1 MDVMSDIPFH
11 RYVTKMKEFALQKI
25 SEKKDWLLLDFCQ
38 LGFIGKALIVA
49 TLPCLPVLIRVT

>member
-1 MDVMSDIPFH
+1 MLH

-38 LGFIGKALIVA
+38 LGFIGEILNYTHIWLLIDVS
-49 TLPCLPVLIRVT
+49 VTGDG